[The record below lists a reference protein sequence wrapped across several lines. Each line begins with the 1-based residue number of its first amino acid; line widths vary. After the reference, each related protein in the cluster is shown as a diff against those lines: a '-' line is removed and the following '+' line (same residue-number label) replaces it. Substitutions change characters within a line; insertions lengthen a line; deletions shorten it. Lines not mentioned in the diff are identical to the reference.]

1 MKLKE
6 NFYSYLGMT
15 KRNILL
21 FFKDKSTLFFS
32 MLSPLI
38 VFFLYVVFLKNTY
51 LSGIKESI
59 EGLEEYVSMNDVNS
73 ILDSWLLAGILAT
86 SSITVALNSL
96 HIMVSDKSLKI
107 DYDYG
112 SSPVKGHIVILS
124 YFTGAF
130 LNTLIINASI
140 LTVGLIVL
148 NMIGNLYLSFSTILL
163 LYLVTILASASATI
177 IMMVIVSFFKKTSAL
192 AAFSGIVSAA
202 VGFVVGAYIPLGSIN
217 DTLQSILSIVPGS
230 HIACLYRNLLMS
242 DIVNHMN
249 ISLNGV
255 DNGMFALMIN
265 NTFSLNLNMFSYI
278 TSKEFMMIYT
288 SASLMIAF
296 GLNVLLYKKTM
307 KRV

>member
-1 MKLKE
+1 MKLKG

-15 KRNILL
+15 KRHIFL

-38 VFFLYVVFLKNTY
+38 VFFLYVVLLKNTY

-59 EGLEEYVSMNDVNS
+59 EGLEEYVSINDVTS
-73 ILDSWLLAGILAT
+73 ILDSWLLAGILST
-86 SSITVALNSL
+86 SSITVALHSL

-112 SSPVKGHIVILS
+112 SSPVKGHLVILS
-124 YFTGAF
+124 YFTDAF

-148 NMIGNLYLSFSTILL
+148 NIIGNLYLSFSTILL

-202 VGFVVGAYIPLGSIN
+202 VGFVVGAYIPLGSFN
-217 DTLQSILSIVPGS
+217 DT
-230 HIACLYRNLLMS
+230 
-242 DIVNHMN
+242 
-249 ISLNGV
+249 
-255 DNGMFALMIN
+255 
-265 NTFSLNLNMFSYI
+265 
-278 TSKEFMMIYT
+278 
-288 SASLMIAF
+288 
-296 GLNVLLYKKTM
+296 
-307 KRV
+307 